1 MVLWFL
7 LVLALE
13 GLIVGALARLAL
25 PGPDPMGILATIG
38 LGLAGSFVGVILSWL
53 VLGHAGGLIV
63 SILAATLL
71 LYLHRRFVQ
80 HRPLTGP
87 GAHQLPP
94 GYRRKR
100 RSPQRVQSPRDQR
113 KVRTTIASASASC
126 RWRPRA

>member
-1 MVLWFL
+1 MVLWFI

-38 LGLAGSFVGVILSWL
+38 LGLLGSFVGGILSWL
-53 VLGHAGGLIV
+53 LLGHAGGVVV

-71 LYLHRRFVQ
+71 LYLHRSFVQ

-87 GAHQLPP
+87 GAHELP
-94 GYRRKR
+94 RR
-100 RSPQRVQSPRDQR
+100 
-113 KVRTTIASASASC
+113 
-126 RWRPRA
+126 